1 MQLIALSPAFPHT
14 SKSLYQVFKAAPTSY
29 KAQYIIRSIFSQKRA
44 ATTGIFTRALRY
56 PLCNKDVL
64 GILHQRLG
72 DVTQAASCGLPKW
85 LFRNLNPSSQGQSLT
100 GSDEP
105 LSFLQYLYN
114 IPGLRPDPNS
124 NEGYALTRAVYARHE
139 PLVRFLLEHGAS
151 PSHKDGLC
159 IQIAIR
165 QKNLALF
172 KMLME
177 TKEISG
183 SRDMLKL
190 ATKCAAWDIVEYLT
204 QEKGVIPDLQTLL
217 AMGR

>member
-29 KAQYIIRSIFSQKRA
+29 KAQYIIRRIFSQKRA

-56 PLCNKDVL
+56 PLCNKDVI

-72 DVTQAASCGLPKW
+72 DASCGLPKW
-85 LFRNLNPSSQGQSLT
+85 LFRNLNPNSQGQSLT
-100 GSDEP
+100 ESDES
-105 LSFLQYLYN
+105 LSLLQYLYN

-139 PLVRFLLEHGAS
+139 PVVRFLLEHGAS

-159 IQIAIR
+159 VQIAIR
-165 QKNLALF
+165 HKNLALF

-177 TKEISG
+177 TKEIAG
-183 SRDMLKL
+183 SQDMLKL

-204 QEKGVIPDLQTLL
+204 QERGVIPDLQTLL